1 MKMKR
6 ILKKVN
12 IMDTIIGRKLLVEQ
26 QNGHRTKEY
35 LTM

>member
-1 MKMKR
+1 MKMKKM
-6 ILKKVN
+6 LKRVN
-12 IMDTIIGRKLLVEQ
+12 IMGTIIGRKLLVQQ